1 MSNAFSSA
9 DQLVSPHSHTP
20 KHAALSCFLLV
31 VVTCTARA
39 SPWPCFVELTRQN
52 FKTSSYSLISLRPP
66 STMFAFLHLHFSFS
80 CHMKAISSEVQSCHV
95 HWCFIA
101 VVSGYMWTHVNPCV
115 LFCSQEANTNTENT
129 DMPPY
134 SPAPKAHTPRVKKM
148 KVRLIV
154 CVCIRRECMPVYATW
169 VSVGMFP

>member
-1 MSNAFSSA
+1 MSNAFSRA
-9 DQLVSPHSHTP
+9 DQLRSPHSHTR
-20 KHAALSCFLLV
+20 KHATLSCFIL
-31 VVTCTARA
+31 VVTCIARV
-39 SPWPCFVELTRQN
+39 SPWPCFVAGCTDSPKRQDVSYLSYATINNVCFSAFALQFQLSHESN
-52 FKTSSYSLISLRPP
+52 FLCK
-66 STMFAFLHLHFSFS
+66 
-80 CHMKAISSEVQSCHV
+80 VQSSHV

-129 DMPPY
+129 EMPLY
-134 SPAPKAHTPRVKKM
+134 NPAPKAHTPRVKKM

-154 CVCIRRECMPVYATW
+154 CVCVPVYATSK